1 LLRYTLIVATA
12 YLLLVEA
19 RFEIPSLLTCL
30 MIAAA
35 LASNVGI
42 GMLPSR
48 ASSSKLATAAI
59 VLADTAWVTI
69 ALLASG
75 RFNADF
81 FFLYFFILLLAT
93 MGESLALVAVAAA
106 VICVAYLYVLSV
118 TGGTWSL
125 WNSPSIIRLPFL
137 FTAAAFYGH
146 LIERMRREQ
155 RRATAAQALVQTRT
169 ELLTTVSHEIRNPV
183 NGLLGWSDL
192 LLETELTTDQHKYVE
207 GIQRAGQS
215 LAAILNDVLDIA
227 KIEAGKLT
235 FERVAFSVATAI
247 EDGKALIAG
256 VAQRKGLR
264 LGCRVDPDLPP
275 VLVGDPLR
283 LRQVLNNLLSNA
295 VKFTAEG
302 EIVVRAGVESRG
314 ATSVVLRIEVT
325 DTGVGIPPAQQ
336 GYIFNAFEQ
345 ADSGTA
351 RHYGGT
357 GLGLA
362 ISKRLVQA
370 MNGTIGVVSRVGE
383 GSTFWFT
390 ARFRL
395 APASDTVAILE
406 AGSSTPIASMRN
418 DAASV
423 A

>member
-1 LLRYTLIVATA
+1 MLRYTLIVATA

-93 MGESLALVAVAAA
+93 MGESLA
-106 VICVAYLYVLSV
+106 
-118 TGGTWSL
+118 
-125 WNSPSIIRLPFL
+125 P
-137 FTAAAFYGH
+137 AFYGH

>member
-1 LLRYTLIVATA
+1 
-12 YLLLVEA
+12 
-19 RFEIPSLLTCL
+19 
-30 MIAAA
+30 
-35 LASNVGI
+35 
-42 GMLPSR
+42 
-48 ASSSKLATAAI
+48 
-59 VLADTAWVTI
+59 
-69 ALLASG
+69 
-75 RFNADF
+75 
-81 FFLYFFILLLAT
+81 
-93 MGESLALVAVAAA
+93 
-106 VICVAYLYVLSV
+106 
-118 TGGTWSL
+118 
-125 WNSPSIIRLPFL
+125 
-137 FTAAAFYGH
+137 
-146 LIERMRREQ
+146 
-155 RRATAAQALVQTRT
+155 
-169 ELLTTVSHEIRNPV
+169 VSHEIRNPV

-264 LGCRVDPDLPP
+264 LDCRVDPDLPP
-275 VLVGDPLR
+275 ALVGDPLR

-390 ARFRL
+390 ACFRL
-395 APASDTVAILE
+395 APASDIAAMLE

-423 A
+423 ARR